1 MHPTIMHSTGRF
13 AIGPHNFL
21 GSTILAPMA
30 GVTDRPFRI
39 LCKKLGA
46 TLTVSEML
54 TADKRLWHSK
64 KSIKRMDHTGESGPI
79 SVQIAGGDVPMLV
92 EAAKI
97 NADQGAQII
106 DINMGC
112 PAKKVCK
119 KAAGSALLKDEALV
133 ASIIENV
140 VNAIDIPVTVKIR
153 TGWDKTTNNCTRIAK
168 IAEDCG
174 AQALAIHGRSRAC
187 KYLGEAEYESIA
199 QAKHAI
205 GIPVFANGDITDA
218 QKAKQVLDFT
228 KADAIMIGRGAQ
240 GNPWIFREIEHYL
253 ATGEHL
259 PGATWQEKFNISKH
273 HLMALHDFYG
283 EVLGPQ
289 IARKH
294 MAWYLRDSE
303 FTSVFNLIKNG
314 EEQLHYLNRYF
325 KAKLS

>member
-1 MHPTIMHSTGRF
+1 MHLPSRFTIGQHE
-13 AIGPHNFL
+13 FL

-30 GVTDRPFRI
+30 GVTDRPFRV
-39 LCKKLGA
+39 LCRKLGA
-46 TLTVSEML
+46 TLAVSEML
-54 TADKRLWHSK
+54 TADKSLWQSR
-64 KSIKRMDHTGESGPI
+64 KSIKRMDHTNEPGPI
-79 SVQIAGGDVPMLV
+79 SVQIAGGDVDMLV

-97 NADQGAQII
+97 NADHGAQII

-119 KAAGSALLKDEALV
+119 KAAGSALLKDAQLV
-133 ASIIENV
+133 ADIIENV

-153 TGWDKTTNNCTRIAK
+153 TGWDTQTNNCKQIAK

-174 AQALAIHGRSRAC
+174 AQAIAIHGRSRAC

-199 QAKHAI
+199 LAKQSVT
-205 GIPVFANGDITDA
+205 IPVFANGDITSA

-228 KADAIMIGRGAQ
+228 QADAIMIGRAAQ
-240 GNPWIFREIEHYL
+240 GNPWIFREIEHFL
-253 ATGEHL
+253 QSGEHL
-259 PGATWQEKFNISKH
+259 PVATWQEKHAVSYA
-273 HLMALHDFYG
+273 HLIELHEFYG

-294 MAWYLRDSE
+294 IAWYISDKE
-303 FTSVFNLIKNG
+303 FTQVFNQIKQP
-314 EEQLHYLNRYF
+314 EEQLHHLNCYF